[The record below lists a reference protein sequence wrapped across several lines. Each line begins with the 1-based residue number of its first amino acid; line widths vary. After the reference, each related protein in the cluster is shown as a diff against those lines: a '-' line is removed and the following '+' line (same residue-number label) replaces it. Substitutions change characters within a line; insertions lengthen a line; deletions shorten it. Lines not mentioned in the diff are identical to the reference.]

1 MEKFVEF
8 ELHEYMDMYPQKQV
22 ITMKGENLEQI
33 TENSREY
40 AKQMTKHYSGGPT
53 RFIKV
58 MSAKEARMYL
68 DTEIAKIKRPDSAD
82 KDWIEEVNKLFNK
95 CYN

>member
-1 MEKFVEF
+1 
-8 ELHEYMDMYPQKQV
+8 
-22 ITMKGENLEQI
+22 MKGENLEQI

-40 AKQMTKHYSGGPT
+40 AKQMTKLYSGGPT
-53 RFIKV
+53 SFIKV